1 MKKIHLIFLL
11 QILLIKENLVLVQF
25 MISHL
30 NQLDLLIK
38 VLMIFKIKKILK
50 NFDELNF
57 NIFEENKNKNYEEN
71 ESKITENNIKNSFF
85 NK

>member
-1 MKKIHLIFLL
+1 
-11 QILLIKENLVLVQF
+11 
-25 MISHL
+25 
-30 NQLDLLIK
+30 
-38 VLMIFKIKKILK
+38 MIFKIKKILK

>member
-1 MKKIHLIFLL
+1 
-11 QILLIKENLVLVQF
+11 

-50 NFDELNF
+50 KFWW
-57 NIFEENKNKNYEEN
+57 
-71 ESKITENNIKNSFF
+71 IKF
-85 NK
+85 